1 MPHIKIIRHEDAT
14 GELKV
19 AYDNLVGSRG
29 KVSNVMAIHS
39 LLPET
44 MTAHLELYKSI
55 LFNKKGID
63 RKLAEMIAV
72 TVSKSNKCEYCIHHH
87 LEALSHF
94 LKDEVEL
101 EKFLADPT
109 SVEDEKLKVVVRYAQ
124 KLTLHPSEVIKND
137 IDELLGLG
145 YTDTEVLNIVLT
157 INYFNFVNRNVLA
170 LGVEFNQEELKG
182 YKYS

>member
-1 MPHIKIIRHEDAT
+1 MAHIKTIQHEEAT
-14 GELKV
+14 GELKS

-94 LKDEVEL
+94 LNEEGEL

-109 SVEDEKLKVVVRYAQ
+109 SVADERLSAVVRYAQ
-124 KLTLHPSEVIKND
+124 KLTTRPSEVNKDD

-145 YTDTEVLNIVLT
+145 YSDTEVLNMVLT

-170 LGVEFNQEELKG
+170 LGIEFSQEELKG
-182 YKYS
+182 YNYT